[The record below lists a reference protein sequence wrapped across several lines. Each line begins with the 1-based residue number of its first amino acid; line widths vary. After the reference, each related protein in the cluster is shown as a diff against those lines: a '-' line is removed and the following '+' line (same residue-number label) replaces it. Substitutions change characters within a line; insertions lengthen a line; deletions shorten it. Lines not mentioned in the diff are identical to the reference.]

1 MAASLPDGATV
12 HLATVYDSIDAISSI
27 TNAATAE
34 ASAAAHGMAD
44 GDFAVIKSG
53 WNKINEKVIRVSGST
68 SDKFLLTGVDTSD
81 ATQFSPGASAGSAQ
95 RVATWTQIAQVL
107 SFEMSGGDQQFATF
121 SFLEEDFERQLPTVT
136 SARSIRIGIADDP
149 TLAGFQALKALEGKR
164 VMRALKLNLPNGA
177 VLLYNGIVAFN
188 STPTL
193 TKGNVM
199 EVSASFSLQGPPTRY

>member
-1 MAASLPDGATV
+1 MKPNRQK
-12 HLATVYDSIDAISSI
+12 
-27 TNAATAE
+27 NA
-34 ASAAAHGMAD
+34 
-44 GDFAVIKSG
+44 
-53 WNKINEKVIRVSGST
+53 
-68 SDKFLLTGVDTSD
+68 
-81 ATQFSPGASAGSAQ
+81 
-95 RVATWTQIAQVL
+95 TQIAQVL

-164 VMRALKLNLPNGA
+164 IMRALRLNLPNGA
-177 VLLYNGIVAFN
+177 ILLYNGIVAFN